1 MKGQDGQNNSGFTLP
16 EGTAQETHGIHQ
28 FSLERHT
35 GELGPKG
42 RIVVNEKSEA
52 IHFVPLCPV
61 TPHTTHIPELVS

>member
-1 MKGQDGQNNSGFTLP
+1 MKGQDGQNNSGSTLP
-16 EGTAQETHGIHQ
+16 EGTAQETHCIHQ

-42 RIVVNEKSEA
+42 RTALNEKSET

>member
-1 MKGQDGQNNSGFTLP
+1 MVSINS
-16 EGTAQETHGIHQ
+16 
-28 FSLERHT
+28 SLERHT

-42 RIVVNEKSEA
+42 RTVLNEKSEA